1 MFMTDKKQYFFLN
14 GVPRAGNTLLA
25 TILNQNPDMQV
36 SANSLV
42 PELLHHIHLTK
53 SGDVFRNF
61 PDHKSLDNVIENI
74 IPNYY
79 KDWNYKYIIDRSNV
93 GMEDTLPLLSKYFKN
108 PLKIIVLDRALEEVV
123 SSYIKV
129 YKNWNLSIEEQ
140 LKNLSLP
147 TTTFSRGVASVK
159 NLSRPEFKDITHFV
173 TYSDLVGNTKKTIK
187 GIYEFLE
194 IPQYNHYFTNLNK
207 FSANGMSYNDD
218 FYLESKVKVNLHD
231 IKTEDISFTEHN
243 ELPENILKMVQNVNN
258 FSGRTNGAGV

>member
-1 MFMTDKKQYFFLN
+1 M
-14 GVPRAGNTLLA
+14 PRAGNTLLA

-159 NLSRPEFKDITHFV
+159 NLSRQ
-173 TYSDLVGNTKKTIK
+173 L
-187 GIYEFLE
+187 
-194 IPQYNHYFTNLNK
+194 
-207 FSANGMSYNDD
+207 
-218 FYLESKVKVNLHD
+218 KVY
-231 IKTEDISFTEHN
+231 
-243 ELPENILKMVQNVNN
+243 MN
-258 FSGRTNGAGV
+258 F